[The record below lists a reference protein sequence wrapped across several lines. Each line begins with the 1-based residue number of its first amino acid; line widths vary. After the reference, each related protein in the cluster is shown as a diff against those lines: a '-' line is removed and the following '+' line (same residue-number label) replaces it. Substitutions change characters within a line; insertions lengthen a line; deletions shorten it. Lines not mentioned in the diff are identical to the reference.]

1 VHHLV
6 HEFFFSQETI
16 SRIHA
21 QSWVPYCNYPSLF
34 MRPTACLPSPTFIAL
49 STRQVLP
56 QAHALSALFACFGVV
71 MGSWAGRIPALR
83 DALQLSVSELSLAL
97 LCSGLGAAFSSAF
110 ASTLSARLSMHL
122 RRWMSQRTKLVVA
135 GIAMLFLLLL
145 TGMAPNLPLLM
156 LAVFLLGASAS
167 TFDIGM
173 NAAAARQE
181 SLHARSIMARLHAC
195 ACAGG
200 LAGVMLGSGMAW
212 MQFSPIQ
219 HFSLLIAPCAL
230 LLWLGVR
237 GLNTDGASNTPLA
250 RKPSF
255 VLPRGDIALL
265 GLLGFLAA
273 MTEGSIANWSGVF
286 MADQFGAS
294 MSFAPLSLAAFSAMM
309 LLSRFHGDRLKA
321 AMGARRLICGGA
333 LVAGVGIYVAVFA
346 SGTITAVIG
355 FAIAGLGLALVFPF
369 VFSAAGQ
376 QDAMAIAGVATITY
390 AGSVIGPPL
399 LGGIAQWLG
408 LQAALA
414 FTGLLSL
421 AIAGIGWRVHLLR

>member
-1 VHHLV
+1 M
-6 HEFFFSQETI
+6 I
-16 SRIHA
+16 
-21 QSWVPYCNYPSLF
+21 
-34 MRPTACLPSPTFIAL
+34 
-49 STRQVLP
+49 
-56 QAHALSALFACFGVV
+56 
-71 MGSWAGRIPALR
+71 
-83 DALQLSVSELSLAL
+83 
-97 LCSGLGAAFSSAF
+97 
-110 ASTLSARLSMHL
+110 
-122 RRWMSQRTKLVVA
+122 
-135 GIAMLFLLLL
+135 
-145 TGMAPNLPLLM
+145 GMAPNLPLLM

-181 SLHARSIMARLHAC
+181 NLQARSLMARLHAC

-200 LAGVMLGSGMAW
+200 LGGVMLGSGMAW
-212 MQFSPIQ
+212 LQYSPIQ
-219 HFSLLIAPCAL
+219 HFSLLILPCAL

-237 GLNTDGASNTPLA
+237 GMSSDVASNAPVTKKPL
-250 RKPSF
+250 F

-265 GLLGFLAA
+265 GMLGFLAA

>member
-1 VHHLV
+1 M
-6 HEFFFSQETI
+6 Q
-16 SRIHA
+16 
-21 QSWVPYCNYPSLF
+21 
-34 MRPTACLPSPTFIAL
+34 PTACLPSPTLVAL
-49 STRQVLP
+49 PTCQTRPHTQ
-56 QAHALSALFACFGVV
+56 ALSALFMCFGVI

-83 DALQLSVSELSLAL
+83 DALQLSVGELSIVL
-97 LCSGLGAAFSSAF
+97 LCSGLGAALSSAF
-110 ASTLSARLSMHL
+110 SSTLSARLSLHF
-122 RRWMSQRTKLVVA
+122 RGWISQRTKLFIA
-135 GIAMLFLLLL
+135 GLALLFLLLMIGL
-145 TGMAPNLPLLM
+145 APNLPLLM

-167 TFDIGM
+167 AFDIGM

-181 SLHARSIMARLHAC
+181 NLQARSLMARLHAC

-200 LAGVMLGSGMAW
+200 LGGVMLGSGMAW
-212 MQFSPIQ
+212 LHYSPIQ
-219 HFSLLIAPCAL
+219 HFSMLILPCAL

-237 GLNTDGASNTPLA
+237 GLSADVASN
-250 RKPSF
+250 PSVTKKTLF
-255 VLPRGDIALL
+255 VLPRGDNALL
-265 GLLGFLAA
+265 GMLGLLAA

-286 MADQFGAS
+286 MTDRFGAS

-333 LVAGVGIYVAVFA
+333 LMAGMGIYLAVFA
-346 SGTITAVIG
+346 NASPTAVTG

-376 QDAMAIAGVATITY
+376 QGAMAITGVATMTY

-408 LQAALA
+408 LQAALG

-421 AIAGIGWRVHLLR
+421 LIAGIGMRVHLLR

>member
-1 VHHLV
+1 MV
-6 HEFFFSQETI
+6 
-16 SRIHA
+16 
-21 QSWVPYCNYPSLF
+21 
-34 MRPTACLPSPTFIAL
+34 
-49 STRQVLP
+49 
-56 QAHALSALFACFGVV
+56 
-71 MGSWAGRIPALR
+71 
-83 DALQLSVSELSLAL
+83 
-97 LCSGLGAAFSSAF
+97 
-110 ASTLSARLSMHL
+110 
-122 RRWMSQRTKLVVA
+122 
-135 GIAMLFLLLL
+135 
-145 TGMAPNLPLLM
+145 GMAPTLPLLM

-173 NAAAARQE
+173 NAAAAHQE
-181 SLHARSIMARLHAC
+181 NLQARSLMARLHAG

-219 HFSLLIAPCAL
+219 HFSLLILPCGL

-237 GLNTDGASNTPLA
+237 GLSTDVASNGPVN

-265 GLLGFLAA
+265 GMLGFLAA

-294 MSFAPLSLAAFSAMM
+294 MSFAPLSLAAFSGMM

-333 LVAGVGIYVAVFA
+333 LVAGIGIYLAVFA
-346 SGTITAVIG
+346 NASPTAVTG

-376 QDAMAIAGVATITY
+376 QGAMAIAGVATMTY
-390 AGSVIGPPL
+390 TGSVIGPPL
-399 LGGIAQWLG
+399 LGGIGQWLG
-408 LQAALA
+408 LQAALG
-414 FTGLLSL
+414 FTGLLTL
-421 AIAGIGWRVHLLR
+421 LIAGIGMRVHLLR

>member
-1 VHHLV
+1 
-6 HEFFFSQETI
+6 
-16 SRIHA
+16 
-21 QSWVPYCNYPSLF
+21 
-34 MRPTACLPSPTFIAL
+34 MRHTTCLPSPTFKAL
-49 STRQVLP
+49 STRQTLP
-56 QAHALSALFACFGVV
+56 EAKAEAQSLSALFACFGVI

-83 DALQLSVSELSLAL
+83 DALQLSVGELSIVL

-110 ASTLSARLSMHL
+110 ASTLSERMSLHFNLSI
-122 RRWMSQRTKLVVA
+122 SQRTTLVSA
-135 GIAMLFLLLL
+135 GLALLLL
-145 TGMAPNLPLLM
+145 LLLICIAPTLPLLM

-173 NAAAARQE
+173 NAAAAGQE
-181 SLHARSIMARLHAC
+181 SLHARSMMARLHAC
-195 ACAGG
+195 ACGG
-200 LAGVMLGSGMAW
+200 GIGGVMLGSGMAW

-219 HFSLLIAPCAL
+219 HFGLLIPPCAL

-237 GLNTDGASNTPLA
+237 GLNIDVASNAPVM
-250 RKPSF
+250 RRPSF

-309 LLSRFHGDRLKA
+309 LLSRFHGDRLKT

-333 LVAGVGIYVAVFA
+333 LVAGAGIYLAVFA
-346 SGTITAVIG
+346 SGTMTAVTG

-369 VFSAAGQ
+369 VLSAAGQ
-376 QDAMAIAGVATITY
+376 QGAVAIAGVATITY

-408 LQAALA
+408 LQAALG
-414 FTGLLSL
+414 FTGLLTL
-421 AIAGIGWRVHLLR
+421 AIAGISMRVHLLR

>member
-1 VHHLV
+1 
-6 HEFFFSQETI
+6 
-16 SRIHA
+16 
-21 QSWVPYCNYPSLF
+21 
-34 MRPTACLPSPTFIAL
+34 MRPTACLPSPTFIVL

-56 QAHALSALFACFGVV
+56 QAQALSALFACFGVI

-83 DALQLSVSELSLAL
+83 DALQLSVGELSIVL
-97 LCSGLGAAFSSAF
+97 LCSGLGAALSSA
-110 ASTLSARLSMHL
+110 LSAH
-122 RRWMSQRTKLVVA
+122 MSPHFRACISQHTKLIVA
-135 GIAMLFLLLL
+135 GLAMLLLL
-145 TGMAPNLPLLM
+145 LLIGMAPRLPLLM
-156 LAVFLLGASAS
+156 LVVFLLGASAS

-181 SLHARSIMARLHAC
+181 SLHARSMMAKLHAC

-212 MQFSPIQ
+212 MRFSPLQ
-219 HFSLLIAPCAL
+219 HFSMLIPPCAL

-237 GLNTDGASNTPLA
+237 GLSTDVASNTPLA
-250 RKPSF
+250 RKTSF

-294 MSFAPLSLAAFSAMM
+294 MSFAPLSLAAFSTMM

-333 LVAGVGIYVAVFA
+333 LVAGVGIYLAVFA

-376 QDAMAIAGVATITY
+376 QGAMAIAGVATITY
-390 AGSVIGPPL
+390 AGSVLGPPL